1 MRLCREI
8 SAGQYRPP
16 GISAATRGTARSCPR
31 RRCSGPCPRGSP
43 SSPPVPAPVGQPSGA
58 AGERYLFTHL
68 FTHSPQLPG
77 RGWTEQHY
85 LNGSPNHTSAGQN
98 RFGWSGI
105 IFVKGHLSDFNP
117 WSGVRDPGG
126 PLAEHQAKGMLRI
139 AGPPRGA
146 PSRLVLFTDFFRP
159 GRPQIG
165 LPNLERQSF
174 VLGIQVH
181 AAKVAAVGDGDPQIG
196 RPKAWVMLRARPPRG
211 AGWDGSLSAVSGS
224 AWGGSPV
231 ASQR

>member
-16 GISAATRGTARSCPR
+16 GISAATRGAARSCPR

-77 RGWTEQHY
+77 RGRTEQHY

-139 AGPPRGA
+139 AGPPRGPRA
-146 PSRLVLFTDFFRP
+146 GSSCSQIFSARKASNRTAEPRETELCVGHSGTRCESCS
-159 GRPQIG
+159 GR
-165 LPNLERQSF
+165 
-174 VLGIQVH
+174 
-181 AAKVAAVGDGDPQIG
+181 
-196 RPKAWVMLRARPPRG
+196 
-211 AGWDGSLSAVSGS
+211 
-224 AWGGSPV
+224 
-231 ASQR
+231 